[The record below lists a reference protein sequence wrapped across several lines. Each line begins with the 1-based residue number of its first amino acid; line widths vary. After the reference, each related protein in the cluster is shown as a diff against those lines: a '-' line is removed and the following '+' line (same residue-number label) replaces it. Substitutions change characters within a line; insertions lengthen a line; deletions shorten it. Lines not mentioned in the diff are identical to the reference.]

1 MKDVKGFIDA
11 LKDNSKQ
18 LLITTTKSSSGSD
31 NGNGNEGT
39 ILDNK
44 TSNVHDIHKAVQVV
58 CENSILSRTFN
69 SLLAKGK
76 LDQTQQRKENAKIV
90 LWILL
95 GLLTIVAVFML
106 VAFVSYLFTG
116 EADYILLESH
126 TDPLSSGLHYKN
138 ACGSWGA
145 IVASFFLNDLFG
157 LASFIIPPYLI
168 ILGLRLMRV
177 FKFALVRN
185 FILMTVPMLWTSVF
199 LSAFANLFPYFE
211 GSFVKLGGNHG
222 IQVVNFLT
230 QLVGTQGLLAVL
242 AITAVLYLI
251 YVSTKRLIKNV

>member
-1 MKDVKGFIDA
+1 
-11 LKDNSKQ
+11 
-18 LLITTTKSSSGSD
+18 
-31 NGNGNEGT
+31 
-39 ILDNK
+39 
-44 TSNVHDIHKAVQVV
+44 
-58 CENSILSRTFN
+58 
-69 SLLAKGK
+69 
-76 LDQTQQRKENAKIV
+76 
-90 LWILL
+90 
-95 GLLTIVAVFML
+95 
-106 VAFVSYLFTG
+106 
-116 EADYILLESH
+116 
-126 TDPLSSGLHYKN
+126 
-138 ACGSWGA
+138 
-145 IVASFFLNDLFG
+145 
-157 LASFIIPPYLI
+157 
-168 ILGLRLMRV
+168 MRV